1 LLLRNFSWDKA
12 AVTALEAFEKIA
24 TEDTGIAQM
33 LPEALIS
40 SRKLPEQSPQ
50 LYPKKNYPL
59 AAAPFLS
66 DVPGRNA

>member
-1 LLLRNFSWDKA
+1 MAQQQAGNFSWDKA

-24 TEDTGIAQM
+24 TEDTGTSAQY
-33 LPEALIS
+33 LYLLSQS

-59 AAAPFLS
+59 AAAQFFL
-66 DVPGRNA
+66 G